1 MKQSSINLLKEEIG
15 QFNHVMDV
23 RMKELER
30 KLNEKIDSRL
40 DEIYDNFE
48 NLPEAQKQYFLGR
61 LKGMRE

>member
-1 MKQSSINLLKEEIG
+1 
-15 QFNHVMDV
+15 MDV